1 MARKVWTD
9 QEIETLK
16 ELFPNLYTKDVAEK
30 MNRSYFS
37 VCTQA
42 NIMGIKK
49 SESFRTMELGRQAER
64 LKINGAKHRF
74 KKGLIHFNKGKTVS
88 LETYDKLKGS
98 FFKKGSKPHNTKY
111 DGHERIS
118 VDGYIEVR
126 IKERKY
132 VLKHRLIYEQ
142 HYGPIPKG
150 MIVTFRDRN
159 PQNVAIENLE
169 LISRQEGMK
178 RNSIQNYPKEVKS
191 TIRLLS
197 KLKKIINEKQN

>member
-1 MARKVWTD
+1 MIRRVWTSS
-9 QEIETLK
+9 EIDILIK
-16 ELFPNLYTKDVAEK
+16 EYPDCYTKQLAEK
-30 MNRSYFS
+30 LNKSETSIYGK
-37 VCTQA
+37 A
-42 NIMGIKK
+42 NTIGLKK
-49 SESFRTMELGRQAER
+49 SESFRKLELEKQANRLRIVGKKSRFTKGREP
-64 LKINGAKHRF
+64 I
-74 KKGLIHFNKGKTVS
+74 NKGK
-88 LETYDKLKGS
+88 KLKNDTYKKLQPT

-126 IKERKY
+126 VQERKY

-159 PQNVAIENLE
+159 PQNVVIENLE

-197 KLKKIINEKQN
+197 KLKKIIHEKQN

>member
-1 MARKVWTD
+1 MIRRVWTD
-9 QEIETLK
+9 SEIDILIKEYPNCYAK
-16 ELFPNLYTKDVAEK
+16 ELAKKLKKSESCIYNK
-30 MNRSYFS
+30 
-37 VCTQA
+37 A
-42 NIMGIKK
+42 NTLGVKK
-49 SESFRTMELGRQAER
+49 SESFRKMELEKQATR
-64 LKINGAKHRF
+64 LRILGVKSRF
-74 KKGLIHFNKGKTVS
+74 MKGQKATNKGKKIS
-88 LETYDKLKGS
+88 KETYNKMQS
-98 FFKKGSKPHNTKY
+98 TFFKKGSKPHNTKY

-126 IKERKY
+126 IQERKY

-142 HYGPIPKG
+142 HHGLIPKG

-197 KLKKIINEKQN
+197 KLKKIIHEKQN